1 MYHIVIIFICMPKK
15 TVIVTGAAQGIG
27 KGVALRF
34 AQGGYRVVVT
44 DRDMAQSEAVAQ
56 DIAAATSAETL
67 GIAADVTDAAA
78 VTALFQRTIERFGGV
93 YALVNNAGI
102 YPFKPFAEMTADD
115 WDKVMNVNLKGIF
128 LMTQEVAKILPEGG
142 SIVNISSIAS
152 IIGFEN
158 LVHYCASKGG
168 VNGFTRALALELAPR
183 NIRVNAVAPGAIDTP
198 GAFEKATAEM
208 KQKTAAN
215 VPLGRIGSPADIAH
229 ATFFLASDE
238 ANYITGQALVVDGG
252 WTIR

>member
-1 MYHIVIIFICMPKK
+1 MPKK
-15 TVIVTGAAQGIG
+15 TVIVTGAVQGIG
-27 KGVALRF
+27 KGIALRF
-34 AQGGYRVVVT
+34 AQGGYNVVVA
-44 DRDMAQSEAVAQ
+44 DRNLAQSEAVAQ
-56 DIAAATSAETL
+56 DIAAATGAETL

-78 VTALFQRTIERFGGV
+78 VAALFQKTIERFGGLHT
-93 YALVNNAGI
+93 LVNNAGI

-115 WDKVMNVNLKGIF
+115 WSAVMDVNLKGVF
-128 LMTQEVAKILPEGG
+128 LATQEATKVLPEGG

-152 IIGFEN
+152 LIGFEN

-183 NIRVNAVAPGAIDTP
+183 NIRINAVAPGAIDTP
-198 GAFEKATAEM
+198 GAFEKASDEV
-208 KQKTAAN
+208 KQKTAAS

-238 ANYITGQALVVDGG
+238 ASYITGQVLVVDGG
-252 WTIR
+252 WTVR